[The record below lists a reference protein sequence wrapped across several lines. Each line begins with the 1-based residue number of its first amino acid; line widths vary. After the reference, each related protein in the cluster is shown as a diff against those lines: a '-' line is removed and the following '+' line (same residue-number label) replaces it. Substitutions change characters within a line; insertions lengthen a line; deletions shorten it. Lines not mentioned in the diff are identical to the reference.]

1 MMTEKIYNTNVIDFN
16 SNGGANLA
24 LRNRGYNGADFA
36 IKPLPLYVYPTG
48 DVREPV
54 KIGNK
59 YATVREDDHTILGIH
74 SINYKAVEHRD
85 MIDNQ
90 RDVIIRSGLADDSII
105 ETISLDATGKKCY
118 VKHEL
123 PNHKIETPK
132 GDSAALTFLSIN
144 SFCGTWAYQISAG
157 ANQGACQNSQV
168 FTSGAATLYKARHNR
183 HLDIK
188 HAADVIVNA
197 VPLFME
203 QAELWHKWNDTSCT
217 DTRALLIFAK
227 LISPEFSSLLKEY
240 FKYNTFDS
248 FNPFPKEI
256 SRNRNFMYLYCQWL
270 NHYKSA
276 LGGNLWSVYNTMTD
290 WGTHIQSKSVNV
302 AGIQHRRSAV
312 IQKVLDTPYF
322 IAA

>member
-1 MMTEKIYNTNVIDFN
+1 MNNVIDFN
-16 SNGGANLA
+16 GNGGANLA
-24 LRNRGYNGADFA
+24 LRNRDYNGADFA

-54 KIGNK
+54 KIKNK
-59 YATVREDDHTILGIH
+59 YATVRADDHSILGIH

-123 PNHKIETPK
+123 PNHKIDTPK
-132 GDSAALTFLSIN
+132 GDSASLTFLSIN

-157 ANQGACQNSQV
+157 ANQWACQNSQV

-197 VPLFME
+197 VPLFMQ
-203 QAELWHKWNDTSCT
+203 QAELWHKWNGTSCT
-217 DTRALLIFAK
+217 DTRAAIIFAG
-227 LISPEFSSLLKEY
+227 LVSPEFSQLVKDNMVFPSTKGEALQKRSRTY
-240 FKYNTFDS
+240 KYLMDKYHT
-248 FNPFPKEI
+248 
-256 SRNRNFMYLYCQWL
+256 
-270 NHYKSA
+270 HYKGA
-276 LGGNLWSVYNTMTD
+276 LGANLWSVYNTMTD

-312 IQKVLDTPYF
+312 IQKVLETPYF

>member
-1 MMTEKIYNTNVIDFN
+1 MNNVIDFN

-24 LRNRGYNGADFA
+24 LRNRGYNGADFT

-168 FTSGAATLYKARHNR
+168 FTSGAATLYKARHNK

-203 QAELWHKWNDTSCT
+203 QAELWHKWNGTACQDV
-217 DTRALLIFAK
+217 RASIIFSS
-227 LISPEFSSLLKEY
+227 LISPEFKQLVQDNIVSSTAKGEALQ
-240 FKYNTFDS
+240 N
-248 FNPFPKEI
+248 
-256 SRNRNFMYLYCQWL
+256 RNRTYKYLMNKYHG
-270 NHYKSA
+270 HYKNA
-276 LGGNLWSVYNTMTD
+276 LGANLWSVYNTMTD

>member
-16 SNGGANLA
+16 SNSGANLA

-54 KIGNK
+54 KIKNK
-59 YATVREDDHTILGIH
+59 YATVRADDHSILGIH

-188 HAADVIVNA
+188 HAADVIVN
-197 VPLFME
+197 
-203 QAELWHKWNDTSCT
+203 
-217 DTRALLIFAK
+217 
-227 LISPEFSSLLKEY
+227 PEFKELV
-240 FKYNTFDS
+240 KANTS
-248 FNPFPKEI
+248 GSIQPKTVE
-256 SRNRNFMYLYCQWL
+256 RNRTYNYLMNKYHG
-270 NHYKSA
+270 HYKGA
-276 LGGNLWSVYNTMTD
+276 LGANLWSVYNTMTD

>member
-16 SNGGANLA
+16 SDNGGANLA

-36 IKPLPLYVYPTG
+36 IKPLPLYVYPTN

-157 ANQGACQNSQV
+157 AKQNACQNSQV
-168 FTSGAATLYKARHNR
+168 FTLGAATLYKARHNR

-203 QAELWHKWNDTSCT
+203 QAELWHKWNGTSCT
-217 DTRALLIFAK
+217 DTRAAIIFAG
-227 LISPEFSSLLKEY
+227 LVSPEFKELV
-240 FKYNTFDS
+240 KANTS
-248 FNPFPKEI
+248 GSIQPKTVE
-256 SRNRNFMYLYCQWL
+256 RNRTYNYLMNKYHG
-270 NHYKSA
+270 HYKGA
-276 LGGNLWSVYNTMTD
+276 LGANLWSVYNTMTD